1 MNKGNAC
8 AKGRCFSTPAPR
20 RRYINPL
27 SILTYHKMD
36 SHRENE
42 YVGSQSVYDEVNRTR
57 QLVAEMNTG
66 WHDEGQVRDYLRR
79 ITRKEIDDKV
89 RVFTPL
95 NINYGPG
102 LTLGS
107 DCFINYGCTLLALGG
122 ITIGDGVFIG
132 PHCVI
137 ATEYHPEDPLARH
150 TLLTKP
156 VVIGPNAWLG
166 ASVTVLAGVTIGAD
180 AIVAAGSVVTGDVP
194 AGTVVAGIPAKVIRN
209 NRRDTAR

>member
-1 MNKGNAC
+1 
-8 AKGRCFSTPAPR
+8 
-20 RRYINPL
+20 
-27 SILTYHKMD
+27 MD
-36 SHRENE
+36 SHCENE

-66 WHDEGQVRDYLRR
+66 WHDEGQ
-79 ITRKEIDDKV
+79 V

-194 AGTVVAGIPAKVIRN
+194 AGTVVAGTPAKVIRN
-209 NRRDTAR
+209 IRRDTAR